1 MAATLQKRAPGAL
14 TTAMPQA
21 RALNAEA
28 VTTIATSF
36 LKRIGHKSNLKPK
49 RVTLEEGV
57 YTVEVEMKKLAAI
70 VKIDSETHEIKEY
83 EIQAKGEEAPLVAI
97 SPKMLIIVFGISAVV
112 YVALTFAFKMLGL

>member
-1 MAATLQKRAPGAL
+1 MTATLQKRPLGAL

-21 RALNAEA
+21 RALNAEV

-83 EIQAKGEEAPLVAI
+83 EIQAKGEEAPMVAV
-97 SPKMLIIVFGISAVV
+97 SPKMLITVFGISAIV
-112 YVALTFAFKMLGL
+112 YVALTFVFRMLGL

>member
-1 MAATLQKRAPGAL
+1 LQKRPLGTL

-21 RALNAEA
+21 RALNAEV

-83 EIQAKGEEAPLVAI
+83 EIQAKGEEAPMVAV
-97 SPKMLIIVFGISAVV
+97 SPKMLITVFGISAIV
-112 YVALTFAFKMLGL
+112 YVALTFAFRMLGL